1 MSAHDPADATG
12 DPDATSSGTSS
23 SDAGAPGVDEPASR
37 TGPAARPTRSPKR
50 GMCAAVLFLESITL
64 GLTTPVMI
72 TLAGVGVATALVVG
86 LGLAVLC
93 VLLSGLLRYSWAY
106 TVGWL
111 VQVAAVGLGFVVPV
125 MFFLGAVFAAL
136 WAGAVYLGTR
146 IERERAAAYDA
157 WDAAHP
163 DGG

>member
-1 MSAHDPADATG
+1 MSTSDPVDPVDPAR
-12 DPDATSSGTSS
+12 
-23 SDAGAPGVDEPASR
+23 PASQD
-37 TGPAARPTRSPKR
+37 GADPARPSRSPKR

-72 TLAGVGVATALVVG
+72 TLAGVAVPVALSVG
-86 LGLAVLC
+86 LGLALAC
-93 VLLSGLLRYSWAY
+93 VLLSGMLRRSWAY
-106 TVGWL
+106 AAGWV
-111 VQVAAVGLGFVVPV
+111 VQVCAIGLGLVIPV

-146 IERERAAAYDA
+146 IERERAEAWAA

-163 DGG
+163 DGA